1 MSTENENDL
10 IAQRRQDLKELR
22 KTGNAYTNQFKRDS
36 LALDLYAQY
45 KNKSKEEL
53 DEALIK
59 KLLHK
64 KTKMKITSGGNE
76 PVIDK
81 AISGHSL
88 FAYAFLNI
96 LKDNED
102 FLRATD
108 VYSEIERNLAVIKQ
122 EPEWSRMFGDL
133 GGNYFFFVNNNL
145 PEFK

>member
-1 MSTENENDL
+1 MIPAIHILLMVDSCYAGTVKRGNNED
-10 IAQRRQDLKELR
+10 I
-22 KTGNAYTNQFKRDS
+22 YI
-36 LALDLYAQY
+36 
-45 KNKSKEEL
+45 KSKEEL

-64 KTKMKITSGGNE
+64 RTRMKITSGGNE

-88 FAYAFLNI
+88 FAYSFLNI

-108 VYSEIERNLAVIKQ
+108 VYSEIERNLAVIQQ

-145 PEFK
+145 QELK